1 MLLNAF
7 IDQGIKALEPL
18 YPMPEARQMILM
30 LCEETRGIK
39 NYTPIV
45 NPDFEISEDDSRMLL
60 AKLEDLSRGMPLQYA
75 LGFADF
81 CGLRFKVSP
90 AVLIPR
96 PETELLVRDALQQ
109 ASRIKRMRAAY
120 GKSAEPVRVLDLCT
134 GSGCIAWSVAL
145 NLPGTVVVGTDIS
158 DDALEVARSQDF
170 AAELK
175 SRQALAPVFVKSD
188 VLDTEQEFPYGPF
201 DLILSNPPYILPSE
215 KSQMRIN
222 VLDYEPEGA
231 LFVPQEDPMLYYR
244 AVAKWSERFLAPE
257 GKALTEIN
265 AQLAEETKAVFKD
278 AGFTGIELIKD
289 YFYKNRFILYYR

>member
-18 YPMPEARQMILM
+18 YPMSEARQMILM
-30 LCEETRGIK
+30 LCEETLGIK
-39 NYTPIV
+39 NYTHIV
-45 NPDFEISEDDSRMLL
+45 NPDYEISKADSEMLL
-60 AKLEDLSRGMPLQYA
+60 SKLEDLSRGMPLQYA
-75 LGFADF
+75 LGYADF

-109 ASRIKRMRAAY
+109 ASRIQRMRDAY

-134 GSGCIAWSVAL
+134 GSGCVAWSVAL

-158 DDALEVARSQDF
+158 EEALEVARTQDF

-175 SRQALAPVFVKSD
+175 ARKATAPVFVKSD

-201 DLILSNPPYILPSE
+201 DIILSNPPYILPSE
-215 KSQMRIN
+215 KAQMRVN
-222 VLDYEPEGA
+222 VLDFEPEGA

-244 AVAKWSERFLAPE
+244 AIARWSDRFLAPE

-265 AQLAEETKAVFKD
+265 ALLAEETRTVFHD
-278 AGFTGIELIKD
+278 AGFSGIEVIKD

>member
-18 YPMPEARQMILM
+18 YPTPEARQMILM
-30 LCEETRGIK
+30 LCEETLGIK
-39 NYTPIV
+39 NYTHIV
-45 NPDFEISEDDSRMLL
+45 NPDYEISKANSEMLL

-75 LGFADF
+75 LGYADF
-81 CGLRFKVSP
+81 CGLRFRVTP

-96 PETELLVRDALQQ
+96 PETELLVRDALQH
-109 ASRIKRMRAAY
+109 ASRIKRMREAY
-120 GKSAEPVRVLDLCT
+120 GKGAEPVRVLDLCT

-145 NLPGTVVVGTDIS
+145 NLPGAVVVGTDIS
-158 DDALEVARSQDF
+158 EDALEVARTQDF

-175 SRQALAPVFVKSD
+175 SRQAAAPTFVRSD

-201 DLILSNPPYILPSE
+201 DIILSNPPYILPSE
-215 KSQMRIN
+215 KVQMRVN
-222 VLDYEPEGA
+222 VLGYEPEGA

-244 AVAKWSERFLAPE
+244 AIAKWSERFLNPE

-265 AQLAEETKAVFKD
+265 AQLADETKEVFRS
-278 AGFTGIELIKD
+278 AGFSGTEVLKD
-289 YFYKNRFILYYR
+289 YFYKNRFVLYYK

>member
-18 YPMPEARQMILM
+18 YPTLEARQMILM
-30 LCEETRGIK
+30 LCEETLGIK
-39 NYTPIV
+39 NYTHIV
-45 NPDFEISEDDSRMLL
+45 NPDYEISKANSEMLL

-75 LGFADF
+75 LGYADF
-81 CGLRFKVSP
+81 CGLRFRVTP

-96 PETELLVRDALQQ
+96 PETELLVRDALQH
-109 ASRIKRMRAAY
+109 ASRIKRMREAY
-120 GKSAEPVRVLDLCT
+120 GKGAEPVRVLDLCT

-145 NLPGTVVVGTDIS
+145 NLPGAVVVGTDIS
-158 DDALEVARSQDF
+158 EDALEVARTQDF

-175 SRQALAPVFVKSD
+175 SRQAAAPTFVRSD

-201 DLILSNPPYILPSE
+201 DIILSNPPYILPSE
-215 KSQMRIN
+215 KVQMRVN
-222 VLDYEPEGA
+222 VLGYEPEGA

-244 AVAKWSERFLAPE
+244 AIAKWSERFLNPE

-265 AQLAEETKAVFKD
+265 AQLADETKEVFRS
-278 AGFTGIELIKD
+278 AGFSGTEVLKD
-289 YFYKNRFILYYR
+289 YFYKNRFVLYYK

>member
-18 YPMPEARQMILM
+18 YPTPEARQMILM
-30 LCEETRGIK
+30 LCEETLGIK
-39 NYTPIV
+39 NYTHIV
-45 NPDFEISEDDSRMLL
+45 NPDYEISKANSEMLL

-75 LGFADF
+75 LGYADF
-81 CGLRFKVSP
+81 YGLRFRVTP

-96 PETELLVRDALQQ
+96 PETELLVRDALQH
-109 ASRIKRMRAAY
+109 ASRIKRMREAY
-120 GKSAEPVRVLDLCT
+120 GKGAEPVRVLDLCT

-145 NLPGTVVVGTDIS
+145 NLPGSVVVGTDIS
-158 DDALEVARSQDF
+158 EDALEVARTQDF

-175 SRQALAPVFVKSD
+175 SRQAAAPTFVKSD

-201 DLILSNPPYILPSE
+201 DIILSNPPYILPSE
-215 KSQMRIN
+215 KVQMRVN
-222 VLDYEPEGA
+222 VLGYEPEGA

-244 AVAKWSERFLAPE
+244 AIAKWSERFLNPE

-265 AQLAEETKAVFKD
+265 AQLADETKEVFRS
-278 AGFTGIELIKD
+278 AGFSGTEVLKD
-289 YFYKNRFILYYR
+289 YFYKNRFVLYYK

>member
-7 IDQGIKALEPL
+7 IDRGIKALEPL
-18 YPMPEARQMILM
+18 YPAPEARQMILM
-30 LCEETRGIK
+30 LCEETLGIK
-39 NYTPIV
+39 NYTHIV
-45 NPDFEISEDDSRMLL
+45 NPEYEISAADSGMLL

-81 CGLRFKVSP
+81 CGLRFKVTP

-96 PETELLVRDALQQ
+96 PETELLVRDALQE

-145 NLPGTVVVGTDIS
+145 NLPGTAVVGTDIS

-175 SRQALAPVFVKSD
+175 ARQALAPVFVRSD
-188 VLDTEQEFPYGPF
+188 VLDMEQDFPYGQF

-215 KSQMRIN
+215 RSQMRIN
-222 VLDYEPEGA
+222 VLGYEPEGA

-244 AVAKWSERFLAPE
+244 AIARWSERFLAPE

-265 AQLAEETKAVFKD
+265 AQLAEETKAVFRD
-278 AGFTGIELIKD
+278 AGFSGTELIKD
-289 YFYKNRFILYYR
+289 YFYKNRFVLYYR

>member
-18 YPMPEARQMILM
+18 YPTPEARQMILM
-30 LCEETRGIK
+30 LCEETLGIK
-39 NYTPIV
+39 NYTHIV
-45 NPDFEISEDDSRMLL
+45 NPDYEISKANSEMLL

-75 LGFADF
+75 LGYADF
-81 CGLRFKVSP
+81 CGLRFRVTP

-96 PETELLVRDALQQ
+96 PETELLGRDALQH
-109 ASRIKRMRAAY
+109 ASRRKRMREAY
-120 GKSAEPVRVLDLCT
+120 GKGAEPVRVLDLCT

-145 NLPGTVVVGTDIS
+145 NLPGAVVVGTDIS
-158 DDALEVARSQDF
+158 EDALEVARTQDF

-175 SRQALAPVFVKSD
+175 SRQAAAPTFVRSD

-201 DLILSNPPYILPSE
+201 DIILSNPPYILPSE
-215 KSQMRIN
+215 KVQMRVN
-222 VLDYEPEGA
+222 VLGYEPEGA

-244 AVAKWSERFLAPE
+244 AIAKWSERFLNPE

-265 AQLAEETKAVFKD
+265 AQLADETKEVFRS
-278 AGFTGIELIKD
+278 AGFSGTEVLKD
-289 YFYKNRFILYYR
+289 YFYKNRFVLYYK

>member
-18 YPMPEARQMILM
+18 YPTPEARQMILM
-30 LCEETRGIK
+30 LCEETLGIK
-39 NYTPIV
+39 NYTHIV
-45 NPDFEISEDDSRMLL
+45 NPDYEISKSDTDMLL
-60 AKLEDLSRGMPLQYA
+60 AKLDDLSRGMPLQYT

-109 ASRIKRMRAAY
+109 ASRISRMRAAY

-134 GSGCIAWSVAL
+134 GSGCIAWSIAL
-145 NLPGTVVVGTDIS
+145 NLPGAVVVGTDIS
-158 DDALEVARSQDF
+158 EEALEVARSQPF
-170 AAELK
+170 ASELK
-175 SRQALAPVFVKSD
+175 ARQATVPVFVKSD
-188 VLDTEQEFPYGPF
+188 VLDTEQGFPYGPF
-201 DLILSNPPYILPSE
+201 DIILSNPPYILPSE
-215 KSQMRIN
+215 KPQMRVN

-244 AVAKWSERFLAPE
+244 AIARWSERFLVPE

-265 AQLAEETKAVFKD
+265 ALLAEETKEVFRS
-278 AGFTGIELIKD
+278 AGFTGIEVIKD
-289 YFYKNRFILYYR
+289 YFYKNRFVLYYK

>member
-7 IDQGIKALEPL
+7 IDKGIKALEPL
-18 YPMPEARQMILM
+18 YPAPEARQMILM
-30 LCEETRGIK
+30 LCEETLGIK
-39 NYTPIV
+39 NYTHIV
-45 NPDFEISEDDSRMLL
+45 NPDYEISEGNTDMLL

-134 GSGCIAWSVAL
+134 GSGCIAWSIAL

-175 SRQALAPVFVKSD
+175 SRHATAPLFVKSD
-188 VLDTEQEFPYGPF
+188 VLDTEQDFPYGPF
-201 DLILSNPPYILPSE
+201 DIILSNPPYILPSE
-215 KSQMRIN
+215 KAQMRVN
-222 VLDYEPEGA
+222 VLDYEPERA

-244 AVAKWSERFLAPE
+244 AIARWSERLLAPD

-265 AQLAEETKAVFKD
+265 ALLAEETKEVFRS
-278 AGFTGIELIKD
+278 AGYTGIELIKD
-289 YFYKNRFILYYR
+289 FFYKNRFVLYYK

>member
-1 MLLNAF
+1 MLLKAF

-18 YPMPEARQMILM
+18 YPMSEARQMILM
-30 LCEETRGIK
+30 LCEETLGIK
-39 NYTPIV
+39 NYTHIV
-45 NPDFEISEDDSRMLL
+45 NPDYEISKADSEMLL
-60 AKLEDLSRGMPLQYA
+60 SKLEDLSRGMPLQYA
-75 LGFADF
+75 LGYADF
-81 CGLRFKVSP
+81 CGLRFKVSS

-109 ASRIKRMRAAY
+109 ASRIQRMRDAY

-134 GSGCIAWSVAL
+134 GSGCVAWSVAL

-158 DDALEVARSQDF
+158 EEALEVARTQDF

-175 SRQALAPVFVKSD
+175 ARKATAPVFVKSD

-201 DLILSNPPYILPSE
+201 DIILSNPPYILPSE
-215 KSQMRIN
+215 KAQMRVN
-222 VLDYEPEGA
+222 VLDFEPEGA

-244 AVAKWSERFLAPE
+244 AIARWSDRFLAPE

-265 AQLAEETKAVFKD
+265 ALLAEETRTVFHD
-278 AGFTGIELIKD
+278 AGFSGIEVIKD

>member
-18 YPMPEARQMILM
+18 YPTPEARQMILM
-30 LCEETRGIK
+30 LCEETLGIK
-39 NYTPIV
+39 NYTHIV
-45 NPDFEISEDDSRMLL
+45 NPDYEISKADSEMLL

-75 LGFADF
+75 LGYADF
-81 CGLRFKVSP
+81 CGLRFRVTP

-96 PETELLVRDALQQ
+96 PETELLVRDALQH
-109 ASRIKRMRAAY
+109 ASRIKRMREAY
-120 GKSAEPVRVLDLCT
+120 GKGAEPVRVLDLCT

-145 NLPGTVVVGTDIS
+145 NLPGSVVVGTDIS
-158 DDALEVARSQDF
+158 EDALEVARTQDF

-175 SRQALAPVFVKSD
+175 SRQAAAPTFVKSD

-201 DLILSNPPYILPSE
+201 DIILSNPPYILPSE
-215 KSQMRIN
+215 KVQMRVN
-222 VLDYEPEGA
+222 VLGYEPEGA

-244 AVAKWSERFLAPE
+244 AIAKWSERFLNPE

-265 AQLAEETKAVFKD
+265 AQLADETKEVFRS
-278 AGFTGIELIKD
+278 AGFSGTEVLKD
-289 YFYKNRFILYYR
+289 YFYKNRFVLYYK

>member
-18 YPMPEARQMILM
+18 YPTPEARQMILM
-30 LCEETRGIK
+30 LCEETLGIK
-39 NYTPIV
+39 NYTHIV
-45 NPDFEISEDDSRMLL
+45 NPDYEISKANTEMLL

-75 LGFADF
+75 LGYADF
-81 CGLRFKVSP
+81 CGLRFRVTP

-96 PETELLVRDALQQ
+96 PETELLVRDALQH
-109 ASRIKRMRAAY
+109 ASRIKRMREAY
-120 GKSAEPVRVLDLCT
+120 GKGAEPVRVLDLCT

-145 NLPGTVVVGTDIS
+145 NLPGSVVVGTDIS
-158 DDALEVARSQDF
+158 EDALEVARTQDF

-175 SRQALAPVFVKSD
+175 SRQAAAPTFVKSD

-201 DLILSNPPYILPSE
+201 DIILSNPPYILPSE
-215 KSQMRIN
+215 KVQMRVN
-222 VLDYEPEGA
+222 VLGYEPEGA

-244 AVAKWSERFLAPE
+244 AIAKWSERFLNPE

-265 AQLAEETKAVFKD
+265 AQLADETKEVFRS
-278 AGFTGIELIKD
+278 AGFSGTEVLKD
-289 YFYKNRFILYYR
+289 YFYKNRFVLYYK

>member
-18 YPMPEARQMILM
+18 YPTPEARQMILM
-30 LCEETRGIK
+30 LCEETLGIK
-39 NYTPIV
+39 NYTHIV
-45 NPDFEISEDDSRMLL
+45 NPDYEISKADSEMLL

-75 LGFADF
+75 LGYADF
-81 CGLRFKVSP
+81 CGLRFRVTP

-96 PETELLVRDALQQ
+96 PETELLVRDALQH
-109 ASRIKRMRAAY
+109 ASRIKRMRDAY
-120 GKSAEPVRVLDLCT
+120 GKGAEPVRVLDLCT

-145 NLPGTVVVGTDIS
+145 NLPGAVVVGTDIS
-158 DDALEVARSQDF
+158 EDALEVARTQDF

-175 SRQALAPVFVKSD
+175 SRQAAAPTFVKSD

-201 DLILSNPPYILPSE
+201 DIILSNPPYILPSE
-215 KSQMRIN
+215 KVQMRVN
-222 VLDYEPEGA
+222 VLGYEPEGA

-244 AVAKWSERFLAPE
+244 AIAKWSERFLNPE

-265 AQLAEETKAVFKD
+265 AQLADETKEVFRS
-278 AGFTGIELIKD
+278 AGFSGTEVLKD
-289 YFYKNRFILYYR
+289 YFYKNRFVLYYK

>member
-18 YPMPEARQMILM
+18 YPTPEARQMILM
-30 LCEETRGIK
+30 LCEETLGIK
-39 NYTPIV
+39 NYTHIV
-45 NPDFEISEDDSRMLL
+45 NPDFEISAADSEMLL
-60 AKLEDLSRGMPLQYA
+60 AKLEDLSHGMPLQYA

-96 PETELLVRDALQQ
+96 PETELLVRDALQE

-158 DDALEVARSQDF
+158 DDALEVARNQDF

-175 SRQALAPVFVKSD
+175 ARQAVAPVFYNAD

-215 KSQMRIN
+215 KSQMRIS

-231 LFVPQEDPMLYYR
+231 LFVPQEDPMLFYR
-244 AVAKWSERFLAPE
+244 AIAKWSERFLAPE

-278 AGFTGIELIKD
+278 AGFNGIELIKD
-289 YFYKNRFILYYR
+289 YFYKNRFVLYYR

>member
-30 LCEETRGIK
+30 LCEETLGIK
-39 NYTPIV
+39 NYTHIV
-45 NPDFEISEDDSRMLL
+45 NPDYEISKADSEMLL

-75 LGFADF
+75 LGYADF
-81 CGLRFKVSP
+81 CGLRFNVSP

-109 ASRIKRMRAAY
+109 ASRIQRMRDAY

-145 NLPGTVVVGTDIS
+145 NLPGTMVVGTDIS
-158 DDALEVARSQDF
+158 EEALEVARTQDF

-175 SRQALAPVFVKSD
+175 ARKAIAPVFVKSD
-188 VLDTEQEFPYGPF
+188 VLDTDQDFPYGPF
-201 DLILSNPPYILPSE
+201 DIILSNPPYILPSE
-215 KSQMRIN
+215 KAQMRVN
-222 VLDYEPEGA
+222 VLDFEPEGA

-244 AVAKWSERFLAPE
+244 AIARWSDRLLAPE

-265 AQLAEETKAVFKD
+265 ALLAEETKTVFRD
-278 AGFTGIELIKD
+278 AGFSGIEVIKD
-289 YFYKNRFILYYR
+289 YFYKNRFVLYYR

>member
-7 IDQGIKALEPL
+7 IDKGIKALEPL
-18 YPMPEARQMILM
+18 YPAPEARQMILM
-30 LCEETRGIK
+30 LCEETLGIK
-39 NYTPIV
+39 NYTHIV
-45 NPDFEISEDDSRMLL
+45 NPDYEIAKDDTGMLL

-134 GSGCIAWSVAL
+134 GSGCIAWSIAL

-175 SRQALAPVFVKSD
+175 SRQATAPLFVKSD

-201 DLILSNPPYILPSE
+201 DIILSNPPYILPSE
-215 KSQMRIN
+215 KAQMRVN
-222 VLDYEPEGA
+222 VLEYESEGA

-244 AVAKWSERFLAPE
+244 AIARWSERLLAPD

-265 AQLAEETKAVFKD
+265 ALLAEETKEVFRS
-278 AGFTGIELIKD
+278 AGYTGIELIKD
-289 YFYKNRFILYYR
+289 YFYKNRFVLYYK

>member
-18 YPMPEARQMILM
+18 YPTLEARQMILM
-30 LCEETRGIK
+30 LCEETLGIK
-39 NYTPIV
+39 NYTHIV
-45 NPDFEISEDDSRMLL
+45 NPDYEISKANSEMLL

-75 LGFADF
+75 LGYADF
-81 CGLRFKVSP
+81 CGLRFRVTP

-96 PETELLVRDALQQ
+96 PETELLVRDALQH
-109 ASRIKRMRAAY
+109 ASRIKRMREAY
-120 GKSAEPVRVLDLCT
+120 GKGAEPVRVLDLCT

-145 NLPGTVVVGTDIS
+145 NLPGAVVVGTDIS
-158 DDALEVARSQDF
+158 EDALEVARTQDF

-175 SRQALAPVFVKSD
+175 SRQAAAPTFVKSD

-201 DLILSNPPYILPSE
+201 DIILSNPPYILPSE
-215 KSQMRIN
+215 KVQMRVN
-222 VLDYEPEGA
+222 VLGYEPEGA

-244 AVAKWSERFLAPE
+244 AIAKWSERFLNPE

-265 AQLAEETKAVFKD
+265 AQLADETKEVFRS
-278 AGFTGIELIKD
+278 AGFSGTEVLKD
-289 YFYKNRFILYYR
+289 YFYKNRFVLYYK

>member
-30 LCEETRGIK
+30 LCEETLGIK
-39 NYTPIV
+39 NYTHIV

-215 KSQMRIN
+215 KSQMRVN
-222 VLDYEPEGA
+222 VLDYEPEVA

-244 AVAKWSERFLAPE
+244 AVARWSERFLAPE

>member
-18 YPMPEARQMILM
+18 YPTPEARQMILM
-30 LCEETRGIK
+30 LCEETLGIK
-39 NYTPIV
+39 NYTHIV
-45 NPDFEISEDDSRMLL
+45 NPDYEISKANSEMLL

-75 LGFADF
+75 LGYADF
-81 CGLRFKVSP
+81 CGLRFRVTP

-96 PETELLVRDALQQ
+96 PETELLVRDALQH
-109 ASRIKRMRAAY
+109 ASRIKRMREAY
-120 GKSAEPVRVLDLCT
+120 GKGAEPVRVLDLCT

-145 NLPGTVVVGTDIS
+145 NLPGSVVVGTDIS
-158 DDALEVARSQDF
+158 EDALEVARTQDF

-175 SRQALAPVFVKSD
+175 SRQAAAPTFVKSD

-201 DLILSNPPYILPSE
+201 DIILSNPPYILPSE
-215 KSQMRIN
+215 KVQMRVN
-222 VLDYEPEGA
+222 VLGYEPEGA

-244 AVAKWSERFLAPE
+244 AIAKWSERFLNPE

-265 AQLAEETKAVFKD
+265 AQLADETKEVFRS
-278 AGFTGIELIKD
+278 AGFSGTEVLKD
-289 YFYKNRFILYYR
+289 YFYKNRFVLYYK

>member
-7 IDQGIKALEPL
+7 IDRGIKALEPL
-18 YPMPEARQMILM
+18 YPAPEARQMILM
-30 LCEETRGIK
+30 LCEETLGIK
-39 NYTPIV
+39 NYTHIV
-45 NPDFEISEDDSRMLL
+45 NPEYEISASDSGMLL

-81 CGLRFKVSP
+81 CGLRFKVTP

-96 PETELLVRDALQQ
+96 PETELLVRDALQE

-120 GKSAEPVRVLDLCT
+120 GKSAEPVRVMDLCT

-175 SRQALAPVFVKSD
+175 VRQALAPVFVRSD
-188 VLDTEQEFPYGPF
+188 VLDMEQDFPYGQF

-215 KSQMRIN
+215 RSQMRIN
-222 VLDYEPEGA
+222 VLGYEPEGA

-244 AVAKWSERFLAPE
+244 AIARWSERFLAPE

-265 AQLAEETKAVFKD
+265 AQLAEETKAVFRD
-278 AGFTGIELIKD
+278 AGFSGTELIKD
-289 YFYKNRFILYYR
+289 YFYKNRFVLYYR

>member
-7 IDQGIKALEPL
+7 IDKGIKALEPL
-18 YPMPEARQMILM
+18 YPAPEARQMILM
-30 LCEETRGIK
+30 LCEETLGIK
-39 NYTPIV
+39 NYTHIV
-45 NPDFEISEDDSRMLL
+45 NPDYEIAKDDTEMLL

-134 GSGCIAWSVAL
+134 GSGCIAWSIAL

-175 SRQALAPVFVKSD
+175 SRQATAPLFVKSD
-188 VLDTEQEFPYGPF
+188 VLDTEQDFPYGPF
-201 DLILSNPPYILPSE
+201 DIILSNPPYILPSE
-215 KSQMRIN
+215 KAQMRVN

-244 AVAKWSERFLAPE
+244 AIAKWSERLLAPD

-265 AQLAEETKAVFKD
+265 ALLAEETKEVFRS

-289 YFYKNRFILYYR
+289 FFYKNRFVLYYR

>member
-30 LCEETRGIK
+30 LCEETLGIK
-39 NYTPIV
+39 NYTHIV
-45 NPDFEISEDDSRMLL
+45 NPEFEISADDSSMLL

-109 ASRIKRMRAAY
+109 ASRIKRMRTAY

-158 DDALEVARSQDF
+158 DDALEVARGQDF
-170 AAELK
+170 GAELK

-188 VLDTEQEFPYGPF
+188 VLDTEQEFSYGTF

-244 AVAKWSERFLAPE
+244 AVARWSERFLAPE

-265 AQLAEETKAVFKD
+265 AQLAEETKAVFRD
-278 AGFTGIELIKD
+278 AGFTGIEVIKD

>member
-1 MLLNAF
+1 
-7 IDQGIKALEPL
+7 
-18 YPMPEARQMILM
+18 MILM
-30 LCEETRGIK
+30 LCEETLGIK
-39 NYTPIV
+39 NYTHIV
-45 NPDFEISEDDSRMLL
+45 NPEFEISAADSEMLL
-60 AKLEDLSRGMPLQYA
+60 AKLEDLSHGMPLQYA

-96 PETELLVRDALQQ
+96 PETELLVRDALQE

-158 DDALEVARSQDF
+158 DDALEVARNQDF

-175 SRQALAPVFVKSD
+175 ARQAVAPVFYNAD

-231 LFVPQEDPMLYYR
+231 LFVPQEDPMLFYR
-244 AVAKWSERFLAPE
+244 AIAKWSERFLAPE

-278 AGFTGIELIKD
+278 AGFNGIELIKD
-289 YFYKNRFILYYR
+289 YFYKNRFVLYYR

>member
-18 YPMPEARQMILM
+18 YPTGEARQLILM
-30 LCEETRGIK
+30 LCEETLGIK
-39 NYTPIV
+39 SYTHIV
-45 NPDFEISEDDSRMLL
+45 NPEYELSSADTSMLL
-60 AKLEDLSRGMPLQYA
+60 SKLEELSKGKPIQYV
-75 LGFADF
+75 LGYADF
-81 CGLRFKVSP
+81 CGFRFKVSP

-145 NLPGTVVVGTDIS
+145 SLPGTQVVGTDIS
-158 DDALEVARSQDF
+158 EEALQVARSQDF

-175 SRQALAPVFVKSD
+175 ERQATAPVFVRSD
-188 VLDTEQEFPYGPF
+188 VLDTGQEFPYGPF
-201 DLILSNPPYILPSE
+201 DVILSNPPYILPSE
-215 KSQMRIN
+215 KSLMRVN

-244 AVAKWSERFLAPE
+244 AIARWSVRLLSPE

-265 AQLAEETKAVFKD
+265 AQLAKETQDVFRS
-278 AGFTGIELIKD
+278 AGFTGIEVIKD
-289 YFYKNRFILYYR
+289 YFYKNRFVLYYR

>member
-18 YPMPEARQMILM
+18 YPTPEARQMILM
-30 LCEETRGIK
+30 LCEETLGIK
-39 NYTPIV
+39 NYTHIV
-45 NPDFEISEDDSRMLL
+45 NPDYEISKANSEMLL

-75 LGFADF
+75 LGYADF
-81 CGLRFKVSP
+81 CGLRFRVTP

-96 PETELLVRDALQQ
+96 PETELLVRDALQH
-109 ASRIKRMRAAY
+109 ASRIKRMREAY
-120 GKSAEPVRVLDLCT
+120 GKGAEPVRVLDLCT

-145 NLPGTVVVGTDIS
+145 NLPGSVVVGTDIS
-158 DDALEVARSQDF
+158 EDALEVARTQDF

-175 SRQALAPVFVKSD
+175 SRQAAAPTFVRSD

-201 DLILSNPPYILPSE
+201 DIILSNPPYILPSE
-215 KSQMRIN
+215 KVQMRVN
-222 VLDYEPEGA
+222 VLGYEPEGA

-244 AVAKWSERFLAPE
+244 AIAKWSERFLNPE

-265 AQLAEETKAVFKD
+265 AQLADETKEVFRS
-278 AGFTGIELIKD
+278 AGFSGTEVLKD
-289 YFYKNRFILYYR
+289 YFYKNRFVLYYK

>member
-18 YPMPEARQMILM
+18 YPTPEARQMILM
-30 LCEETRGIK
+30 LCEETLGIK
-39 NYTPIV
+39 NYTHIV
-45 NPDFEISEDDSRMLL
+45 NPDYEISKANSEMLL

-75 LGFADF
+75 LGYADF
-81 CGLRFKVSP
+81 CGLRFRVTP

-96 PETELLVRDALQQ
+96 PETKLLVRDALQH
-109 ASRIKRMRAAY
+109 ASRIKRMREAY
-120 GKSAEPVRVLDLCT
+120 GKGAEPVRVLDLCT

-145 NLPGTVVVGTDIS
+145 NLPGAVVVGTDIS
-158 DDALEVARSQDF
+158 EDALEVARTQDF

-175 SRQALAPVFVKSD
+175 SRQAAAPTFVRSD

-201 DLILSNPPYILPSE
+201 DIILSNPPYILPSE
-215 KSQMRIN
+215 KVQMRVN
-222 VLDYEPEGA
+222 VLGYEPEGA

-244 AVAKWSERFLAPE
+244 AIAKWSERFLNPE

-265 AQLAEETKAVFKD
+265 AQLADETKEVFRS
-278 AGFTGIELIKD
+278 AGFSGTEVLKD
-289 YFYKNRFILYYR
+289 YFYKNRFVLYYK

>member
-30 LCEETRGIK
+30 LCEETLGIK
-39 NYTPIV
+39 NYTHIV
-45 NPDFEISEDDSRMLL
+45 NPDFEISEDDSSMLL
-60 AKLEDLSRGMPLQYA
+60 TKLEDLSRGMPLQYA

-175 SRQALAPVFVKSD
+175 SHQALAPEFVKSD

-222 VLDYEPEGA
+222 VLDYEPEVA

-244 AVAKWSERFLAPE
+244 AVARWSERFLAPE